1 MAGAAPTS
9 KPAPFLKPLDLV
21 DRGLLLAESS
31 LSLVI
36 VLAMVAMAV
45 GESGVRLVAM
55 ALTKW
60 GTQAS
65 VDSFLQKTS
74 TFVRYAGDF
83 LMHGTLWAAFLGAS
97 FATRGRRHLAID
109 VIGRLLPDR
118 GRRTVAAIAATLGS
132 FVAFTLASGIYGAL
146 KEASHLAANQIRDAA
161 GMGLDPA
168 SIDRSFEFQYV
179 IPAGFAM
186 IAIRLLMHGFHEFV
200 AAQRGDATSVAPV
213 AEKKEGTDESSTEES
228 AEESHPVL
236 GAPVSYAGPKE
247 IVIALIA
254 MGLMLVPTLG
264 SVVFKSLLACVLV
277 ASPILIVPLILRKKN
292 NGNYDATLQREL
304 DPEVEWKPAHL
315 AVAAVGVVVVILL
328 SRFGMAS
335 VPKIPIIAGV
345 GFFFVMALLGAPLFT
360 FLGGMAIFLWSHGTS
375 SVAIQPLAS
384 AMEDALGPHFARM
397 SVLPTIP
404 IFTLAGY
411 LMSESKTPQR
421 LVRVAR
427 ALLGSVPG
435 GLAVVCLLASA
446 FFTIFSGAS
455 GITIVA
461 IGGLLYPALIKDKY
475 PENFSLG
482 LVTTG
487 GALGI
492 TFPPCLPLIVYGIVA
507 GLQEAP
513 PGKERLE
520 LQKFLL
526 AGIVPGVLLLGLLI
540 VYAIVMGVVSKAP
553 RSKFDAKEAAAALWE
568 AKWELFLPVFLLGGL
583 AKGIFNPSQA
593 AAFTAFYV
601 LIIEVFIY
609 KDLSITRDLPRIV
622 PESMVL
628 VGAIFVKLCAATV
641 LTAFFIDAQIAD
653 KLFESLTCGPQAMD
667 YMRSHADSIGTC
679 REAVDSLA
687 RQHLPSGGIINS
699 QLSFLIAL
707 NFFLLVVGMLMD
719 IFSAIVVIVPL
730 IAGIALHFDINPYHL
745 GIVFLLNLEIGYL
758 MPPMGLNLFI
768 AGFRFNKPVPVLY
781 RMVLPFIGIFVVA
794 LLLTT
799 YVPSLSLMM
808 VPGQNQPQ
816 TTQTTQTN
824 NGTTNATNNGA
835 GANSGATA
843 DAGEAPLVPAGNC
856 DVPGE
861 NESYDDFQRRCAA
874 ELSGDAAAAPA
885 TEPAAAEPS
894 ADCDVPRENESYA
907 DFAVRCH
914 LNDSADTGA
923 PAAEPAAPATD
934 DAGSPSAGS
943 DASAP

>member
-1 MAGAAPTS
+1 MAGAAPSS

-21 DRGLLLAESS
+21 DRGFLLAESS
-31 LSLVI
+31 LSVI
-36 VLAMVAMAV
+36 VVLAMVGMAV
-45 GESGVRLVAM
+45 GESGVRLTAL

-60 GTQAS
+60 GSQAS
-65 VDSFLQKTS
+65 VDSFLQKTA

-97 FATRGRRHLAID
+97 FATRGRKHLAID

-118 GRRTVAAIAATLGS
+118 GRRTVAGVAAALGS
-132 FVAFTLASGIYGAL
+132 FVAGTLARGIYGAL
-146 KEASHLAANQIRDAA
+146 KEASHTAADQALNAA

-168 SIDRSFEFQYV
+168 SIDRSFEFQYI
-179 IPAGFAM
+179 IPAGFAL
-186 IAIRLLMHGFHEFV
+186 IAIRLMLHSFHEFV
-200 AAQRGDATSVAPV
+200 AALRGDPANPPTLAPIVGPDGEPIEEVAHPVMGAPV
-213 AEKKEGTDESSTEES
+213 A
-228 AEESHPVL
+228 
-236 GAPVSYAGPKE
+236 YATAQE
-247 IVIALIA
+247 IVIALVVL
-254 MGLMLVPTLG
+254 GLMVVPTRG
-264 SVVFKSLLACVLV
+264 TVVFKSLIVSVILAATTL
-277 ASPILIVPLILRKKN
+277 LVPLLMRKKN
-292 NGNYDATLQREL
+292 NGNYDATMSRE
-304 DPEVEWKPAHL
+304 PEPDVKWNPAHL
-315 AVAAVGVVVVILL
+315 AGAAVACLVIVAL
-328 SRFGMAS
+328 SNFGMQN
-335 VPKIPIIAGV
+335 VPKIPIVFGIA
-345 GFFFVMALLGAPLFT
+345 FFFTMALLGAPLFT
-360 FLGGMAIFLWSHGTS
+360 FLGGMAIFLWSHGTA
-375 SVAIQPLAS
+375 SVAVQPLAS

-404 IFTLAGY
+404 VFTLAGY

-427 ALLGSVPG
+427 ALLGVVPG

-475 PENFSLG
+475 PESFSLG

-526 AGIVPGVLLLGLLI
+526 AGLVPGFLLLGLLI
-540 VYAIVMGVVSKAP
+540 VYAVVMGVVTKAP
-553 RSKFDAKEAAAALWE
+553 RTKFDAKEAFAALWE
-568 AKWELFLPVFLLGGL
+568 AKWELLLPVFLLGGL
-583 AKGIFNPSQA
+583 ATGIFNPSQA

-609 KDLSITRDLPRIV
+609 KDLSITRDLPRII

-641 LTAFFIDAQIAD
+641 LTAFFIDAQVAD
-653 KLFESLTCGPQAMD
+653 KLFEYLTCGPEAVQ
-667 YMRSHADSIGTC
+667 YWHSHPDAIGSC

-687 RQHLPSGGIINS
+687 RQHLPSGGLINS
-699 QLSFLIAL
+699 QISFLIAL
-707 NFFLLVVGMLMD
+707 NVFLLVVGMLMD

-745 GIVFLLNLEIGYL
+745 GVVFLLNLEIGYL

-799 YVPSLSLMM
+799 YVPSLSLML
-808 VPGQNQPQ
+808 VPGQNRAQ
-816 TTQTTQTN
+816 TTNNATTN
-824 NGTTNATNNGA
+824 NNTTTTNTTNTTNATTTATPTQADGGEPA
-835 GANSGATA
+835 PADDDCTLPREDEAFEDFQRRCSG
-843 DAGEAPLVPAGNC
+843 DAASAAPTPAQGPDQSEDC
-856 DVPGE
+856 TLPRE
-861 NESYDDFQRRCAA
+861 NESYDDFARRCRVN
-874 ELSGDAAAAPA
+874 ETSGA
-885 TEPAAAEPS
+885 
-894 ADCDVPRENESYA
+894 
-907 DFAVRCH
+907 
-914 LNDSADTGA
+914 
-923 PAAEPAAPATD
+923 
-934 DAGSPSAGS
+934 DAGPVADPASTTGVADGS
-943 DASAP
+943 VVQADSSAP

>member
-1 MAGAAPTS
+1 MAGAAPSS

-31 LSLVI
+31 LSLVV

-45 GESGVRLVAM
+45 GESGVRLTAL

-60 GTQAS
+60 GTQAT
-65 VDSFLQKTS
+65 VDGFLQKTAS
-74 TFVRYAGDF
+74 FVRYAGDF

-97 FATRGRRHLAID
+97 FATRGRKHLAID
-109 VIGRLLPDR
+109 VVGRLLPDR
-118 GRRTVAAIAATLGS
+118 GRRTVAGIAATLGS
-132 FVAFTLASGIYGAL
+132 FVAYSLASGIFGAL
-146 KEASHLAANQIRDAA
+146 KEASHTATDQARNAA
-161 GMGLDPA
+161 GMGLDA
-168 SIDRSFEFQYV
+168 ATIDRSFEFQYI
-179 IPAGFAM
+179 IPAGFSL
-186 IAIRLLMHGFHEFV
+186 IAIRLMLHGFHEFV
-200 AAQRGDATSVAPV
+200 ASLRGDPANPPKLDEGKSDEAHPSLDAPV
-213 AEKKEGTDESSTEES
+213 A
-228 AEESHPVL
+228 
-236 GAPVSYAGPKE
+236 YATSKE
-247 IVIALIA
+247 IVIALA
-254 MGLMLVPTLG
+254 MLGLMLVPTVG
-264 SVVFKSLLACVLV
+264 TTVFKSLLACVLL
-277 ASPILIVPLILRKKN
+277 ATPTLLIPLMLRKKK
-292 NGNYDATLQREL
+292 NGNYDPTAIREV
-304 DPEVEWKPAHL
+304 DPEVKWSPTHL
-315 AVAAVGVVVVILL
+315 AIAAVGCVAIVMMAK
-328 SRFGMAS
+328 FGMANIT
-335 VPKIPIIAGV
+335 KIPISVGV
-345 GFFFVMALLGAPLFT
+345 AFFFGMALLGAPLFT
-360 FLGGMAIFLWSHGTS
+360 FLGGMAIFLWSHGTAT
-375 SVAIQPLAS
+375 VAVQPLAS

-404 IFTLAGY
+404 VFTLAGY

-427 ALLGSVPG
+427 ALLGAVPG

-461 IGGLLYPALIKDKY
+461 IGGLLYPALIKDGY
-475 PENFSLG
+475 PEKFSLG

-526 AGIVPGVLLLGLLI
+526 AGLVPGFLLLGLLI

-553 RSKFDAKEAAAALWE
+553 RSKFDAKEAIAALWE
-568 AKWELFLPVFLLGGL
+568 AKWELLLPVFLLAGL
-583 AKGIFNPSQA
+583 ATGIFNPSQA

-601 LIIEVFIY
+601 LIIEVFVY
-609 KDLSITRDLPRIV
+609 KDLSITRDLPRII

-641 LTAFFIDAQIAD
+641 LTAFFIDAQVAD
-653 KLFESLTCGPQAMD
+653 KLFEYLTCGPQAVE
-667 YMRSHADSIGTC
+667 YMRTHADSIGTC

-699 QLSFLIAL
+699 QISFLIAL
-707 NFFLLVVGMLMD
+707 NVFLLVVGMLMD

-745 GIVFLLNLEIGYL
+745 GVVFLLNLEIGYL

-768 AGFRFNKPVPVLY
+768 AGFRFNKPVPELY

-799 YVPSLSLMM
+799 YVPKFSLMM
-808 VPGQNQPQ
+808 VPGQNQTQAANTHANDPGNTANHAT
-816 TTQTTQTN
+816 TTQTTTP
-824 NGTTNATNNGA
+824 AEA
-835 GANSGATA
+835 GAETTA
-843 DAGEAPLVPAGNC
+843 AADDCTLPREDETFEA
-856 DVPGE
+856 
-861 NESYDDFQRRCAA
+861 FQQRCSA
-874 ELSGDAAAAPA
+874 ELSGDAAAAAPA
-885 TEPAAAEPS
+885 PGPDQTE
-894 ADCDVPRENESYA
+894 DCTLPRESEPYA
-907 DFAVRCH
+907 DFARRCH
-914 LNDSADTGA
+914 LDETTSGA
-923 PAAEPAAPATD
+923 
-934 DAGSPSAGS
+934 DAGVTGVDGAQSTVGQ
-943 DASAP
+943 